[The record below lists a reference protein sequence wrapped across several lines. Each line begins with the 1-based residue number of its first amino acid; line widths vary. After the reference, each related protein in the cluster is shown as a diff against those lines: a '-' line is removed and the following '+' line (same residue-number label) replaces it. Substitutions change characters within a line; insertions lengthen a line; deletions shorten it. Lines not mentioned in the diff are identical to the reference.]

1 MGVALPSVMH
11 SIYIEPRS
19 VTFLHII
26 QLMVSAAFLF
36 MYAVGIEFN
45 LPFMVFF
52 ERELKINYL
61 KLILIGIQLN
71 KKKFKGFP

>member
-1 MGVALPSVMH
+1 
-11 SIYIEPRS
+11 
-19 VTFLHII
+19 
-26 QLMVSAAFLF
+26 MVSAAFLF

-45 LPFMVFF
+45 LPFIAFF

-71 KKKFKGFP
+71 KKKFIGVP

>member
-1 MGVALPSVMH
+1 MGVALPSVMR
-11 SIYIEPRS
+11 SMYIEPRS
-19 VTFLHII
+19 VTFLHIL
-26 QLMVSAAFLF
+26 QVMVSAAFLF

-45 LPFMVFF
+45 LPFIAFF

-71 KKKFKGFP
+71 KKKFIGVP